1 MEKARAGE
9 RRDRSG
15 EGGDDVLLAE
25 KLGEKESGPFPGA
38 PLELRS
44 LCRDRRKNA
53 SLCSLFCSSLA
64 FAITNY
70 RSDISMLKSDV

>member
-25 KLGEKESGPFPGA
+25 KLG
-38 PLELRS
+38 
-44 LCRDRRKNA
+44 RRRAVRFQARLSNFAHYAVAGVKTQA
-53 SLCSLFCSSLA
+53 FVRFLF
-64 FAITNY
+64 
-70 RSDISMLKSDV
+70 